1 MWLGT
6 VGWAGRWRLM
16 GAASLP
22 HPKMAHGHGAWSC
35 RVMRTF
41 LSARVLKMQTRLSAT
56 HSGFPTAPS
65 SPSGS
70 STINDQRGLVQG
82 WTLAAP
88 AAIRLRIRGNL
99 KTNVS
104 PQSITFG
111 AQITYSGLK
120 AWDATGKN
128 IPTHFEPTAEGFAVR
143 YDDKGESYPITIDPI
158 TQLAYLKPSAV
169 GTTQAGDQFGN
180 SVAVSGDT
188 VVVGAWQEDRSAA
201 GVNGIED
208 ETGLNTG
215 AAYVFVRNG
224 TTWSQQAY
232 LKVSQVTPND
242 LFDYSMAV
250 LGDTVVVWAINE
262 NGSAAGVNGTVNE
275 GALDSGAAH
284 VFVRNGTTWSQQAYL
299 HGGCLS

>member
-1 MWLGT
+1 MCLSKPALFYLLLRRYGWCLCLLGFGLSLIT
-6 VGWAGRWRLM
+6 ANAQAPQQLSSPDQAPKGLAKSDWISIRAAYEAGRHQFVKQEDGSHVARNRRL
-16 GAASLP
+16 GW
-22 HPKMAHGHGAWSC
+22 KMAFDGRGFTATPEDGTWTWGLELQSDADIPVCTSSQDADKTVCNTLRFPH
-35 RVMRTF
+35 
-41 LSARVLKMQTRLSAT
+41 SAVITEW
-56 HSGFPTAPS
+56 F
-65 SPSGS
+65 
-70 STINDQRGLVQG
+70 INDQRGLVQG

-180 SVAVSGDT
+180 
-188 VVVGAWQEDRSAA
+188 
-201 GVNGIED
+201 
-208 ETGLNTG
+208 
-215 AAYVFVRNG
+215 
-224 TTWSQQAY
+224 
-232 LKVSQVTPND
+232 
-242 LFDYSMAV
+242 
-250 LGDTVVVWAINE
+250 
-262 NGSAAGVNGTVNE
+262 
-275 GALDSGAAH
+275 
-284 VFVRNGTTWSQQAYL
+284 
-299 HGGCLS
+299 